1 MHNYF
6 STTNPDA
13 VGKVEEALLEEFKAG
28 NYVQVSHK
36 PTIVSALGAVPK
48 PDSDELRLIHDC
60 SMPHGLEVNS
70 YIDIEKQKFQTVDDA
85 VKVI

>member
-1 MHNYF
+1 MHNYS

-13 VGKVEEALLEEFKAG
+13 VDRVEEALLAEFHAG
-28 NYVQVSHK
+28 NYVEVSHK

-60 SMPHGLEVNS
+60 SMPPKLGVNS
-70 YIDIEKQKFQTVDDA
+70 YIDIEKQKFHCRRCGQSH
-85 VKVI
+85 